1 MKDFFTDIK
10 MFFRQSKVIGVRDFW
25 QLLMSPL
32 FYVFVGLSCIFL
44 SYVFPRDLFRF
55 ASSYIVPAFQQGMNQ
70 ERNIHFEVFVS
81 HISYI
86 NLIFLFCVPVLAM
99 KLLSE
104 EKKNRTYDLLMTA
117 PVSTLQIVMGKYVA
131 LLSILTIFLLIT
143 LIYPLSTA
151 FLTDI
156 PAGPLLSSY
165 IGLFLLTAVYASIGL
180 FTSSL
185 TSSLFLSV
193 FIGII
198 LNISLWFI
206 SQGQEFSNPILT
218 SVMEYLSLS
227 QHLTNFIKGS
237 LVINSFTFFF
247 SFIVFFLFLVYK
259 VIEFSRWRS

>member
-1 MKDFFTDIK
+1 MQNFLKDIK
-10 MFFRQSKVIGVRDFW
+10 LFFRQSKVIAVRDFW
-25 QLLMSPL
+25 QLLLSPL
-32 FYVFVGLSCIFL
+32 FYVFTGLSCIFL

-55 ASSYIVPAFQQGMNQ
+55 ASAYIVPGFQQGGNQ

-86 NLIFLFCVPVLAM
+86 NLVLLFCVPILAM

-117 PVSTLQIVMGKYVA
+117 PVSSLQIVAGKYLA
-131 LLSILTIFLLIT
+131 LISILFIFLLVT
-143 LIYPLSTA
+143 LVYPLSTS

-156 PAGPLLSSY
+156 PVGPLVSSY
-165 IGLFLLTAVYASIGL
+165 VGLFLLTAVYASVGL
-180 FTSSL
+180 FASSL
-185 TSSLFLSV
+185 TGSLFLSV

-198 LNISLWFI
+198 LNIALWFI
-206 SQGQEFSNPILT
+206 SQGQEFASPVLT

>member
-1 MKDFFTDIK
+1 MKNFIQDMK
-10 MFFRQSKVIGVRDFW
+10 LFFRQSTVIAVRDFL
-25 QLLMSPL
+25 QLLVSPL
-32 FYVFVGLSCIFL
+32 FYVFAGLSCIFL

-55 ASSYIVPAFQQGMNQ
+55 ASAYIMPAFQQGAGPA
-70 ERNIHFEVFVS
+70 RNIHFEVFVA

-86 NLIFLFCVPVLAM
+86 NLVLLFCVPILAM

-117 PVSTLQIVMGKYVA
+117 PVSSLQIVIGKYLA
-131 LLSILTIFLLIT
+131 LMSILTIFLLIT
-143 LIYPLSTA
+143 LIYPLSTT
-151 FLTDI
+151 FVTDI
-156 PAGPLLSSY
+156 PVGPLVSSY
-165 IGLFLLTAVYASIGL
+165 IGLFLLTGVYAAIGL

-185 TSSLFLSV
+185 TGSLFLSV

-198 LNISLWFI
+198 LNIALWFI
-206 SQGQEFSNPILT
+206 SQGQEFSSPALT

-237 LVINSFTFFF
+237 LVINSFTFFL
-247 SFIVFFLFLVYK
+247 SFTIFFLFLVYK